1 MLALHHLLWQRANAQ
16 NISFEITLQWPI
28 YIINSVDET
37 KLSFQS
43 CRVKI
48 KVFFKFKQS
57 MPIIWFLKS
66 LPVSKLK
73 RSLNQ
78 PNSASSCSDFSVS
91 KFSSGPNP
99 PKKIIL
105 VPIATQDS
113 LSRGDG
119 GTPLHVIFCHCFVS
133 ETVQK

>member
-1 MLALHHLLWQRANAQ
+1 MVALYHLHWQRANTKK
-16 NISFEITLQWPI
+16 ISFEMTWRGPI

-37 KLSFQS
+37 KLSFQT

-48 KVFFKFKQS
+48 KVFSKFKQS
-57 MPIIWFLKS
+57 MPTIWFLKS

-91 KFSSGPNP
+91 KFSNGPNP

-133 ETVQK
+133 

>member
-1 MLALHHLLWQRANAQ
+1 MVALYHLLWQRANTKK
-16 NISFEITLQWPI
+16 ISFEMTWRGPI

-48 KVFFKFKQS
+48 KVFSKFKQS
-57 MPIIWFLKS
+57 MPTIWFLKS

-91 KFSSGPNP
+91 KFSNGPNP

-133 ETVQK
+133 